1 MSEKTVQLLCLYP
14 LSSFSVLSKII
25 FIASYPFQ
33 TGLCELTLKEILVEQ
48 EVDDVT
54 QIFELQPLDEVV
66 EEHQVVVD
74 VEDVEDLV
82 VDHVD
87 DQEGALKLWKFRY
100 TGMKLWMLCP
110 HLKKNQLMLL
120 ISHAKLI
127 TPRPV

>member
-1 MSEKTVQLLCLYP
+1 M
-14 LSSFSVLSKII
+14 
-25 FIASYPFQ
+25 
-33 TGLCELTLKEILVEQ
+33 TLKVILVWQ

-54 QIFELQPLDEVV
+54 QIFELQLLDEVV
-66 EEHQVVVD
+66 EEHQVVED
-74 VEDVEDLV
+74 VEDGVDLV

-87 DQEGALKLWKFRY
+87 DQEGERRLWKFRY

-110 HLKKNQLMLL
+110 HLKKKQLLLL